1 MAKAWLVAR
10 AEYLDQ
16 VRRRSF
22 LVATLAVPLLIL
34 GIMAVSIII
43 AVRNDQDARPLGYV
57 DQAGV
62 LAPGLIPGAAEGDVI
77 LQPFATETEARSALE
92 AGPAGKPPAASRI
105 QGYYVLPPD
114 YRQGAP
120 AQLYYW
126 DEAPTS
132 DALAQFDRLLRLNLL
147 SEQPEAVQ
155 KRLLAGV
162 SLTLRSADGS
172 RESGED
178 DFLNFLLPFFVG
190 LFFVFIVMGTAG
202 YMLRAV
208 ATEKENRMVEVVFTS
223 LSPGQLVGGK
233 AVGLMAVA
241 LTQVG
246 LWLAALLVAA
256 LIAARYADW
265 VAAIQ
270 VPWAMLGIISLYFL
284 PTYALV
290 TGLMTTLGSMTTDL
304 QQGQQIAGLVNMLFV
319 LPFFFII
326 LIFTNPDSP
335 LMVGLTLFPTTAF
348 ITIAMRWGVTTIPAW
363 QLALSWL
370 LLVAAAAFSIFVAAR
385 VFRTGMLRYGQAIR
399 LRGLVTILRRGALQE
414 T

>member
-22 LVATLAVPLLIL
+22 LLATLAVPMLIL

-43 AVRNDQDARPLGYV
+43 AVGNDEDARPLGYV

-62 LAPGLIPGAAEGDVI
+62 LAPGLLPDAAEGDVI
-77 LQPFATETEARSALE
+77 LQSFAAEPAARSALE
-92 AGPAGKPPAASRI
+92 AGEI
-105 QGYYVLPPD
+105 QGYYVLPPG

-162 SLTLRSADGS
+162 SLTLRSADGR

-178 DFLNFLLPFFVG
+178 DFLSFLLPFFVG

-233 AVGLMAVA
+233 AVGLMGVA

-246 LWLAALLVAA
+246 LWLAALVGAA

-265 VAAIQ
+265 VRSIQ
-270 VPWAMLGIISLYFL
+270 VPWSMLGVIMLYFL

-290 TGLMTTLGSMTTDL
+290 TGLMTTLGSMTSDL

-326 LIFTNPDSP
+326 LVFTNPDSP

-348 ITIAMRWGVTTIPAW
+348 ITIAMRWGATTIPTW
-363 QLALSWL
+363 QLVLSWL
-370 LLVAAAAFSIFVAAR
+370 LLVGTAAFSIFVAAR

>member
-22 LVATLAVPLLIL
+22 LVATLAMPLLIL

-43 AVRNDQDARPLGYV
+43 AVRNDEDARPLGYV

-62 LAPGLIPGAAEGDVI
+62 LAPGLIPDAAEGDVI

-92 AGPAGKPPAASRI
+92 AGPAESRI

-114 YRQGAP
+114 YRQGGP

-126 DEAPTS
+126 DEAPAS

-162 SLTLRSADGS
+162 SLTLRSADGR

-190 LFFVFIVMGTAG
+190 LFFVFVVMGTAG

-246 LWLAALLVAA
+246 LWLAALVGAA

-265 VAAIQ
+265 VRSIQ
-270 VPWAMLGIISLYFL
+270 VPWSMLGIILLYFL

-326 LIFTNPDSP
+326 IVFTNPDSP

-348 ITIAMRWGVTTIPAW
+348 ITIAMRWGATTIPIW

-370 LLVAAAAFSIFVAAR
+370 LLVATAAFSIFVAAR